1 MAKTSA
7 NAQAKQ
13 ALNAWLA
20 ERGWKPFKFQR
31 EAWKAIAE
39 GRSGLLHATTGAGK
53 TYAVWLGALMSFSAL
68 AQVGRV
74 KAAIKNIAKPKK
86 PETAPLTVLWITPM
100 RALAADTLRALQ
112 VPLDVL
118 NAAVNGDGT
127 PRFIAWSAGARSGDT
142 AAGERSAQNLR
153 LPTVLV
159 TTPESLSL
167 LLARADAKE
176 ALGSVRMV
184 VVDEWH
190 ELLGNKRGVQVQ
202 LALARLKNFAPTL
215 PTVCGSLPPEG
226 AGDVLPPRSLTA
238 CSFLPPE
245 GAAQPAA
252 WQSQFRG
259 RNWLEEGAL
268 SAPAEPEPASQADTT
283 PAVSNHAAS
292 PLVIWGMSATLGN
305 LQEAMHTLLGHA
317 GGVLVQGQVP
327 KKLVIDSLLPERTD
341 RFPWAGHLGLSL
353 LPQVI
358 AEIDKSGTTLVFA
371 NTRSQAELW
380 YQAMLEARPDW
391 AGVIALHHGSLD
403 RAVREWVELGLK
415 NGELKAVVCTSS
427 LDLGVDFLPVER
439 VLQIGSPKGVARLL
453 QRAGRS
459 GHAPGRPSRITLVPT
474 LGIEL
479 AEGAAVRAAIAAG
492 QLESRTSPEQ
502 PLDVLVQHLVTVA
515 LGGGFVPDALYAEV
529 RGAAAYAGLSREDWD
544 WCLSF
549 VAQGGP
555 SLAVYPDYRRAVPD
569 GEGVWRVL
577 DARLARRHRMNIGT
591 IVSDASMAVQ
601 FVGGAKI
608 GTVEESFAARLKPGD
623 CFLFGGR
630 LLALVRI
637 HEMTAWVRRATGKRP
652 AIPRWSGSRLPLSA
666 TLADAVVR
674 QLALAQEGRYDTPEL
689 EAMRPLL
696 EIQQRWSALPT
707 PDRLLAEVLQTR
719 EGWHLFVYP
728 FAGRQVHLGLAN
740 LLAWRVAQ
748 HAPRTFS
755 MAVNDYGFELLSA
768 TEVDWPA
775 LLPQVLNPDTHP
787 PVECGS
793 DTIQQARAAEPA
805 LPGCRRSVPPGAQEA
820 TRSERPWGQHIQR
833 GGQLLLEVL
842 ASLNASELAQRRFRE
857 IARVSGLIFQGYP
870 GEKRSNKQ
878 LQASSSLFYEVF
890 RKYDPANRLLLQA
903 EQELLS
909 QELDIGRL
917 QHALERMNRQL
928 LQIQVLDRPTPFAF
942 PLMVERFREQLSNES
957 LADRIARMVAQLD
970 QAADGPAGH
979 QNEGKAS
986 GAADAAVENVRLSL
1000 AFSQDTLS
1008 RPTAGRAKGRR
1019 SGV

>member
-1 MAKTSA
+1 MAKPSA
-7 NAQAKQ
+7 TAAAKKV
-13 ALNAWLA
+13 LDAWLA
-20 ERGWKPFKFQR
+20 ERGWKPFRFQR
-31 EAWKAIAE
+31 NAWKAVAE

-53 TYAVWLGALMSFSAL
+53 TYAVWLGALMAFSAF
-68 AQVGRV
+68 AQVGRAQ
-74 KAAIKNIAKPKK
+74 AAIKKIANQKNPKK
-86 PETAPLTVLWITPM
+86 SATAPLTVLWITPM
-100 RALAADTLRALQ
+100 RALAADTLRALLP
-112 VPLDVL
+112 PLEAL
-118 NAAVNGDGT
+118 NAALNDDGS
-127 PRFIAWSAGARSGDT
+127 PRFTAWSAGARSGDT
-142 AAGERSAQNLR
+142 PAGERSAQNQR

-167 LLARADAKE
+167 LLARADARDV
-176 ALGSVRMV
+176 LGSVRMV

-190 ELLGNKRGVQVQ
+190 ELIGNKRGVQVQ
-202 LALARLKNFAPTL
+202 LALARLNTWNIASAMDQTTSALTQPGPRNRVRRAAGATAPSG
-215 PTVCGSLPPEG
+215 GS
-226 AGDVLPPRSLTA
+226 AVR
-238 CSFLPPE
+238 
-245 GAAQPAA
+245 AAT
-252 WQSQFRG
+252 SV
-259 RNWLEEGAL
+259 GAL
-268 SAPAEPEPASQADTT
+268 S
-283 PAVSNHAAS
+283 
-292 PLVIWGMSATLGN
+292 IWGMSATLGN
-305 LQEAMHTLLGHA
+305 LQEAMHTLLGHD
-317 GGVLVQGQVP
+317 GGVLIQGQVP
-327 KKLVIDSLLPERTD
+327 KKLVIDSLLPERTE
-341 RFPWAGHLGLSL
+341 RFPWAGHLGLTM

-358 AEIDKSGTTLVFA
+358 AEIDKSSTTLVFA

-492 QLESRTSPEQ
+492 HIESRTSPDQ

-515 LGGGFVPDALYAEV
+515 LGGGFVPEALYAEV
-529 RGAAAYAGLSREDWD
+529 RCTAAYADLSRENWD

-549 VAQGGP
+549 VAQGGA
-555 SLAVYPDYRRAVPD
+555 SLSAYPDYRRAVPD
-569 GEGVWRVL
+569 GEGVWRVP

-601 FVGGAKI
+601 YVGGAKV

-637 HEMTAWVRRATGKRP
+637 HEMTAWVRRATGKRA
-652 AIPRWSGSRLPLSA
+652 AIPRWSGSRLPLST
-666 TLADAVVR
+666 TLANAVVQ
-674 QLALAQEGRYDTPEL
+674 QLALASEGHYDTPEL
-689 EAMRPLL
+689 KAMRPLL

-707 PDRLLAEVLQTR
+707 PQTLLAEVLRTR

-728 FAGRQVHLGLAN
+728 FAGRPVHMGLAN

-748 HAPRTFS
+748 QAPRTFS
-755 MAVNDYGFELLSA
+755 IAVNDYGFELLSA
-768 TEVDWPA
+768 TEVDWAA
-775 LLPQVLNPDTHP
+775 LLPQVL
-787 PVECGS
+787 GFS
-793 DTIQQARAAEPA
+793 SQARASEPA
-805 LPGCRRSVPPGAQEA
+805 SPGCRHSAPLGGQRT
-820 TRSERPWGQHIQR
+820 TRSGER
-833 GGQLLLEVL
+833 GGELLHEVL

-857 IARVSGLIFQGYP
+857 IARVAGLVFQGYP

-890 RKYDPANRLLLQA
+890 KKYDPANRLLLQA

-909 QELDIGRL
+909 QELEIGRL
-917 QHALERMNRQL
+917 QAALERMNRQQ
-928 LQIQVLDRPTPFAF
+928 LQLKVLARPTPFAF

-957 LADRIARMVAQLD
+957 VADRIARMVAQLD
-970 QAADGPAGH
+970 HAADDPVGTQDAG
-979 QNEGKAS
+979 NAGNDD
-986 GAADAAVENVRLSL
+986 DAAAEKVRRSL
-1000 AFSQDTLS
+1000 AFSQDTLF
-1008 RPTAGRAKGRR
+1008 RPSAAKGSGKERVPRR
-1019 SGV
+1019 ATGRRPGL